1 MESDKNNKANEYLHI
16 PGVSHASDTVFV
28 ERFPLSYMP
37 GESTELNRA
46 RLPRHSDLEGMELA
60 YRQESASSTTKGMA
74 RINHIILWSL
84 LLPPLIVAI
93 PQFMSFAHL
102 QWLGPIISA
111 VIILTQLTRGRL
123 DFSRLLGALVLP
135 SMLVGAAISLGMLL
149 QNHILA
155 KFLLVLVSLTA
166 FVLAARIPFDFYSR
180 WAHTHPRL
188 KPETRRSAQRIKGMP
203 NYLVLLLTLG
213 AAVAVPFFSN
223 SLGILAVLAIVFV
236 FAIPGLTKRHFRQM
250 KKVMSVFATYR
261 PAFQVP
267 GVWIPGPL
275 KVLGFKAKFQGVPR
289 WRFGGA
295 PLLIYIVAP
304 IIFALSVSLYMYS
317 FWDIPDVGLPSIM
330 EELTR
335 NAGYTYVD
343 SEVFKMEMKYNTSLW
358 LQFAFNAFLNGNFT
372 MAWLIPVAM
381 GLAFVIP
388 SLLFMGIY
396 RGLLE
401 ETMDIDKR
409 IEGFHNKDGSYTP
422 ALDEDGRSEWQWYL
436 DRIRCSKHSALD
448 PLSNTVREAE
458 HLFLGIEPK
467 GDIPVLVDQA
477 VLKEH
482 CYIVGETGS
491 GKTALGV
498 VPILAQLIRGHQLD
512 PGSTKPGP
520 EDDPSFAALADDDHY
535 SPCPPIVILDL
546 KGDAALFHSIRAEAQ
561 GWANRTGRELDDVF
575 QFFTPEP
582 TKDTF
587 KFNPLSDFLA
597 GERSLSQL
605 TQLLLDSLALSHG
618 EGYGRS
624 YYTRRNRQLLNAALL
639 EAKEKNQLPKDVPEL
654 YAYVENLARTRSAE
668 FKDAFELISTLHS
681 LSQYQ
686 AIAHD
691 PDLRRHTIHMPT
703 LLQQRQI
710 SYFWLPAAI
719 ESVSVRE
726 LGKMAIFSLL
736 SAAIDRQ
743 RTGKPYRQA
752 YLVIDEF
759 QRLTGENFK
768 VILEQARS
776 YGVSNI
782 LANQTQGDL
791 KTADTDLR
799 PTIRTNTRAKMYFS
813 LSDPEEVQ
821 ALSQSSGEEISYMR
835 SYSST
840 FHGGEFAQSS
850 QTETQSQAL
859 KPRLIRNDIL
869 RASDHPLEFI
879 LQVSRGS
886 GYTQFGGIPITVR
899 TTFPHHKSQYDSFLE
914 EPWPSLKHVPE
925 LNPETE
931 TPTEKDDKADELKA
945 KWIRTLE
952 KDYKK
957 YQNE

>member
-1 MESDKNNKANEYLHI
+1 MASDRSNKANEYLHI
-16 PGVSHASDTVFV
+16 PGVTHASDTVFV

-46 RLPRHSDLEGMELA
+46 RLPRHADLAGMELA

-74 RINHIILWSL
+74 RINHIILWCL
-84 LLPPLIVAI
+84 LLPPLIVAV
-93 PQFMSFAHL
+93 PRLMDFGYL
-102 QWLGPIISA
+102 QWIGPIISA
-111 VIILTQLTRGRL
+111 ILILTQLTRGRL
-123 DFSRLLGALVLP
+123 DFSRLLGSLVLP
-135 SMLVGAAISLGMLL
+135 SLLVGAAIGLGMLL
-149 QNHILA
+149 QIRLLA
-155 KFLLVLVSLTA
+155 LFLLVIFSLVA
-166 FVLAARIPFDFYSR
+166 FVHSARIPFDFYSQ

-188 KPETRRSAQRIKGMP
+188 KPETRRAAQRIKGMP
-203 NYLVLLLTLG
+203 NYLVLLLTL
-213 AAVAVPFFSN
+213 AAAIVVPFFSN
-223 SLGILAVLAIVFV
+223 SLAILVVLGIVIAFGV
-236 FAIPGLTKRHFRQM
+236 PSLTKRHFRQM

-261 PAFQVP
+261 PAVQIP
-267 GVWIPGPL
+267 GVWIPSPL
-275 KVLGFKAKFQGVPR
+275 KILLFKAKFTGVPR
-289 WRFGGA
+289 WRLGGG

-304 IIFALSVSLYMYS
+304 IIFTLSVSLYMYS
-317 FWDIPDVGLPSIM
+317 FWDIPNVGLPDIM
-330 EELTR
+330 SDLTKQSSYGFVEAEYFQMDAR
-335 NAGYTYVD
+335 W
-343 SEVFKMEMKYNTSLW
+343 STSTW
-358 LQFAFNAFLNGNFT
+358 IHYAFQAFYNGNFT
-372 MAWLIPVAM
+372 MAWLFPVALA
-381 GLAFVIP
+381 LAFVIP
-388 SLLFMGIY
+388 SFLFMGIY
-396 RGLLE
+396 RGLLQ
-401 ETMDIDKR
+401 ETMAIDKR

-422 ALDEDGRSEWQWYL
+422 ALDEDGRTEWQWYL
-436 DRIRCSKHSALD
+436 DRIRRSKHSASD

-467 GDIPVLVDQA
+467 GDLPVLLDET

-498 VPILAQLIRGHQLD
+498 IPILTQLIRGHQRD
-512 PGSTKPGP
+512 PGNAKPNP
-520 EDDPSFAALADDDHY
+520 EDDPSFAALEDDDHD

-561 GWANRTGRELDDVF
+561 GWAKRTGRKIDDVF

-582 TKDTF
+582 AKDTF

-639 EAKEKNQLPKDVPEL
+639 DAKEKNQLPKDIPEL
-654 YAYVENLARTRSAE
+654 YAYVENLARTRSTE

-691 PDLRRHTIHMPT
+691 PDLKRYTIHMPT

-719 ESVSVRE
+719 ESVSIRE
-726 LGKMAIFSLL
+726 LGKMAIFALL

-776 YGVSNI
+776 FGIANI

-835 SYSST
+835 SYST
-840 FHGGEFAQSS
+840 TYGGSQDSHSETEAQS
-850 QTETQSQAL
+850 L

-886 GYTQFGGIPITVR
+886 GYTQFGGIPIPVR
-899 TTFPHHKSQYDSFLE
+899 TTFPHHNSQYKAFME
-914 EPWPSLKHVPE
+914 EPWPSLKHIPE
-925 LNPETE
+925 LNPEID

-945 KWIRTLE
+945 KWVRTLE

-957 YQNE
+957 YQSE

>member
-1 MESDKNNKANEYLHI
+1 MESDKSNKANEYLHI

-46 RLPRHSDLEGMELA
+46 RLPRHTDLAGMELA

-84 LLPPLIVAI
+84 LLPPLIVVV
-93 PQFMSFAHL
+93 PRFLDFAYL

-111 VIILTQLTRGRL
+111 VLILTQLTRGRL
-123 DFSRLLGALVLP
+123 DFSRLLGSLLLP
-135 SMLVGAAISLGMLL
+135 SLLIGAAISLGMLL

-155 KFLLVLVSLTA
+155 PFVLVLISLTA
-166 FVLAARIPFDFYSR
+166 FVLAARIPFDFYSQ

-188 KPETRRSAQRIKGMP
+188 KPNTRRVTQRIKGMP

-213 AAVAVPFFSN
+213 AAVGVPFISN
-223 SLGILAVLAIVFV
+223 SLAILVVLAIVV
-236 FAIPGLTKRHFRQM
+236 IFAAPGLTKKNFRQM

-261 PAFQVP
+261 PGLQIP
-267 GVWIPGPL
+267 GVWIPAPL
-275 KVLGFKAKFQGVPR
+275 RILGFKAKFEGVPR

-304 IIFALSVSLYMYS
+304 IIFTLSVSLYTYS
-317 FWDIPDVGLPSIM
+317 FWDIPDIGLPNIIS
-330 EELTR
+330 ELRTK
-335 NAGYTYVD
+335 AGYAYVEP
-343 SEVFKMEMKYNTSLW
+343 EVFKMQMKYSTSMW
-358 LQFAFNAFLNGNFT
+358 IAYAYDVFLSGNFS
-372 MAWLIPVAM
+372 MAWLIPAALSLSFLV
-381 GLAFVIP
+381 P

-396 RGLLE
+396 RGLIE
-401 ETMDIDKR
+401 ETLAIDKR

-422 ALDEDGRSEWQWYL
+422 ALDEDGRTEWQWYL
-436 DRIRCSKHSALD
+436 DRLRVSKHSAPD

-467 GDIPVLVDQA
+467 GDLPVLLDQT

-498 VPILAQLIRGHQLD
+498 IPILTQLIRGHQLD
-512 PGSTKPGP
+512 PGSTKPDP
-520 EDDPSFAALADDDHY
+520 DDDPSFAALADDDHD

-546 KGDAALFHSIRAEAQ
+546 KGDAALFHSVRTEAQ
-561 GWANRTGRELDDVF
+561 GWAKRTGREIDDVF

-582 TKDTF
+582 AKDTF

-597 GERSLSQL
+597 GKRSLSQL

-654 YAYVENLARTRSAE
+654 YAYVENLARTRGAE

-691 PDLRRHTIHMPT
+691 PDLKRYTIHMPT
-703 LLQQRQI
+703 LLENRQI

-821 ALSQSSGEEISYMR
+821 ALSLASGEEISYMR
-835 SYSST
+835 SYSTT
-840 FHGGEFAQSS
+840 FYGSETS
-850 QTETQSQAL
+850 QTESQSQSL

-879 LQVSRGS
+879 LQISRGS
-886 GYTQFGGIPITVR
+886 GYTQFGGVPITVR
-899 TTFPHHKSQYDSFLE
+899 TTFPHHKWQYENFME
-914 EPWPSLKHVPE
+914 EPWPSLKHIPE

-931 TPTEKDDKADELKA
+931 TPIEKDDKADELKA